1 MDFSDNYHEKHID
14 FHVGDTI
21 IHTVYGMGAV
31 VGIDKDMIDVVFKNP
46 HGKKRLM
53 KNHKSIKRML
63 N

>member
-1 MDFSDNYHEKHID
+1 L
-14 FHVGDTI
+14 
-21 IHTVYGMGAV
+21 GAV
-31 VGIDKDMIDVVFKNP
+31 IGIDKDMIDVVFKNP